1 MSSLNG
7 AFWNEKEEDIKSA
20 IHALGSAGL
29 PININKACEQLA
41 DCIIGSYD
49 DATSLLEYKTAWCH
63 KIGQVLNDLKIE
75 YSSTKPNWEYIAMS
89 INDKR
94 LGLRHYALQVT
105 RNTNINSS
113 DSSRT
118 TTAATTTATSTTS
131 ESSNTTKQLKL
142 CSDDREKIK
151 NLYDSLDE
159 SKIWKLSTGTVVEEK
174 MKEFALNC
182 IYEHP
187 VHSMILDLSDI
198 NWKKYLTAEE
208 INEVKTFKQKE
219 LVGLPS
225 EVEDYI
231 ESLQKSTD
239 SVALK
244 TQLTE
249 DLDCSACSWIKRTL
263 LEYLNLFECN
273 YLPLTDQS
281 EGDFLRRVWFFLDTV
296 FDNSKISCRGGE
308 KSSKSSAA
316 TRSNER
322 TIGGEQKMERMLVGR
337 KVDLLFERQ
346 HLEYGCSECGR
357 YADQTKELY
366 DGSFKMVKVLKD
378 MLYNLHNIAPS
389 SVREFIVIGFLMF
402 ENKFSLALCNSPMG
416 YVTRIT
422 RTRVLFLPEE
432 SDDICIK
439 LLLMLKLAYQ
449 ARLIMERTNEIVR
462 RSASEV
468 EVVSEFIPPCFNA
481 GKRKRSNEV

>member
-1 MSSLNG
+1 MHLN
-7 AFWNEKEEDIKSA
+7 ATLLLTFKKDIKAA
-20 IHALGSAGL
+20 IHTLGSAGL
-29 PININKACEQLA
+29 PISFNKACEQLA
-41 DCIIGSYD
+41 ECIIDSYD
-49 DATSLLEYKTAWCH
+49 NTTSLFIYKTAWCR
-63 KIGQVLNDLKIE
+63 KIGQVLNDLNIK
-75 YSSTKPNWEYIAMS
+75 YSSTKPNWEYIAMA

-94 LGLRHYALQVT
+94 LGLRCYAPQEN
-105 RNTNINSS
+105 RNINTNSS

-118 TTAATTTATSTTS
+118 TTTATSTAASSSS

-142 CSDDREKIK
+142 CSDDKEKIK
-151 NLYDSLDE
+151 NLFDSLDE
-159 SKIWKLSTGTVVEEK
+159 SKMWKLSTGTVVEEK

-208 INEVKTFKQKE
+208 INEIRTFKQKE

-231 ESLQKSTD
+231 ESLKKSTD

-263 LEYLNLFECN
+263 LEYLNLFKCN
-273 YLPLTDQS
+273 YLPLMDQS
-281 EGDFLRRVWFFLDTV
+281 EGDVLRRVWFFLDTV

-308 KSSKSSAA
+308 KLSKSSAA
-316 TRSNER
+316 IRNNER
-322 TIGGEQKMERMLVGR
+322 TIAGEQKMERMLVGR
-337 KVDLLFERQ
+337 KVDLLFKRQ

-378 MLYNLHNIAPS
+378 MLYNLHNSAPTS
-389 SVREFIVIGFLMF
+389 IREFIVIGFLMF
-402 ENKFSLALCNSPMG
+402 ENKFSLALCDSPMG

-422 RTRVLFLPEE
+422 RTRGLFLPEE

-439 LLLMLKLAYQ
+439 LLPMLKLAYQ
-449 ARLIMERTNEIVR
+449 ARLTMERTNEIVR
-462 RSASEV
+462 KSAPEI
-468 EVVSEFIPPCFNA
+468 EVVSEFISPCFNA
-481 GKRKRSNEV
+481 GKRKRSNED

>member
-1 MSSLNG
+1 M
-7 AFWNEKEEDIKSA
+7 A
-20 IHALGSAGL
+20 
-29 PININKACEQLA
+29 
-41 DCIIGSYD
+41 
-49 DATSLLEYKTAWCH
+49 
-63 KIGQVLNDLKIE
+63 
-75 YSSTKPNWEYIAMS
+75 

-94 LGLRHYALQVT
+94 LGLSHYAPQSD

-118 TTAATTTATSTTS
+118 TTTATSTAASSGS

-142 CSDDREKIK
+142 CSDDKEKIR
-151 NLYDSLDE
+151 NLFDSLDE
-159 SKIWKLSTGTVVEEK
+159 SKMWKLSTGTIVEEK

-187 VHSMILDLSDI
+187 VHSMIIDLSDI
-198 NWKKYLTAEE
+198 KWKKYLTAEE
-208 INEVKTFKQKE
+208 INEVRTFKQKE

-225 EVEDYI
+225 EVEDYF
-231 ESLQKSTD
+231 ESLKKSID

-263 LEYLNLFECN
+263 LEYLNLFKCN

-281 EGDFLRRVWFFLDTV
+281 EGDVLRRVWFFLDTV

-316 TRSNER
+316 TRNNER
-322 TIGGEQKMERMLVGR
+322 AIAGEEKMERKLIGR
-337 KVDLLFERQ
+337 KVDLLFQRQ
-346 HLEYGCSECGR
+346 NLEYGCSECGR
-357 YADQTKELY
+357 YEDQTKELY

-378 MLYNLHNIAPS
+378 MLYNLHTTAPN
-389 SVREFIVIGFLMF
+389 SVREFILVGFLMF
-402 ENKFSLALCNSPMG
+402 VLVNLPVENKFSLILCDSPTG
-416 YVTRIT
+416 YVTRIN
-422 RTRVLFLPEE
+422 RIAPLFLPEE
-432 SDDICIK
+432 PDDICIK
-439 LLLMLKLAYQ
+439 LLPMLKLAYQ
-449 ARLIMERTNEIVR
+449 ARLTMERTNEIVR
-462 RSASEV
+462 RSAPEV

-481 GKRKRSNEV
+481 GKRKRSNED